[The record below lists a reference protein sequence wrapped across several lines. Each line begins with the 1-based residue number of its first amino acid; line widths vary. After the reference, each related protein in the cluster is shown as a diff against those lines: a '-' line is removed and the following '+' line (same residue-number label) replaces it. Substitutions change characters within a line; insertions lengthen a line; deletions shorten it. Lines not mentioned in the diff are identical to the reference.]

1 MLFVPAGHVC
11 DEDKFQ
17 YEPECHYEQHK
28 AKYLTMVPQ
37 DLTDVLA
44 AHVLD
49 STAHDYHN
57 VHVLEKYYGKDYK
70 RYTGTWA
77 DINIVNS
84 KCLVKTMLSLKVFSV

>member
-1 MLFVPAGHVC
+1 
-11 DEDKFQ
+11 
-17 YEPECHYEQHK
+17 
-28 AKYLTMVPQ
+28 MVPQ
-37 DLTDVLA
+37 DLTDLLA

-49 STAHDYHN
+49 PTVHDYHN

-84 KCLVKTMLSLKVFSV
+84 KCLVKTMLSLRSVFYLDNGTQASRREI